1 MSKSKDEL
9 FPSLKF
15 NFKEVGEFELVRQTL
30 LGAHLSGGIDKCEE
44 LTKLQIRDFL
54 DRIMIHENTS
64 HLMLK
69 IKDESVKNKV
79 AFLMAEALSSVAG
92 PDMIQK
98 ALDKNTG
105 LSGLGISHIQRDSL
119 MNWIDGVF
127 TNALSTNS
135 DKTISSLIPLEIKLQ
150 LKTEP
155 DCIEEL

>member
-1 MSKSKDEL
+1 
-9 FPSLKF
+9 
-15 NFKEVGEFELVRQTL
+15 
-30 LGAHLSGGIDKCEE
+30 
-44 LTKLQIRDFL
+44 
-54 DRIMIHENTS
+54 
-64 HLMLK
+64 
-69 IKDESVKNKV
+69 
-79 AFLMAEALSSVAG
+79 MAEALSSVAG